1 MMPGTR
7 RPRRLAGLTLLLFA
21 ILAGGCGRDEPRQAY
36 EAQFLALGTLVKVSL
51 WGVDEDQ
58 GAAAVRAVEAE
69 LNRVHETWHAWRPST
84 LSDLNRRLA
93 TGETVTVDEETAAVL
108 AEAQR
113 LSRLSGGLFEPGIG
127 ALVRLWGFHSDDRP
141 AGPPPADETTARLLA
156 WRPRII
162 ELEITHATEAE
173 DTVWHLHSTNPALKI
188 DLGGFAKGYAVDRA
202 VERLRALG
210 IGDAIVNAGGDLRA
224 IGRHGERPWRIG
236 IRDPRGEGI
245 IAALETRGDESVFTS
260 GNYERFFEYEGVR
273 YHHILDPRTGHP
285 ARGTLSVTVIH
296 ADAATADA
304 AATALFVAGPQ
315 DWRATARQMG
325 VEQVMLIDSE
335 MRIHVTPAMNRR
347 LVFQSQPIP
356 EVIVS
361 APD

>member
-1 MMPGTR
+1 MMPDTR
-7 RPRRLAGLTLLLFA
+7 CPHRLAGLVLLLFT

-51 WGVDEDQ
+51 WGVDEDR

-69 LNRVHETWHAWRPST
+69 LNRVHETWHAWRPSV
-84 LSDLNRRLA
+84 LSDLNRRLQD
-93 TGETVTVDEETAAVL
+93 GETVTVDEETAAVL

-113 LSRLSGGLFEPGIG
+113 LARLSGGLFEPGIG

-141 AGPPPADETTARLLA
+141 AGPPPATDAIARLLA
-156 WRPRII
+156 RRPHIAD
-162 ELEITHATEAE
+162 LEIRGQT
-173 DTVWHLHSTNPALKI
+173 LRSGNPALQI

-202 VERLRALG
+202 VARLRALG
-210 IGDAIVNAGGDLRA
+210 IRDAIVNAGGDLRA

-285 ARGTLSVTVIH
+285 ARDTLSVTVIH

-347 LVFQSQPIP
+347 LVFQSQPLP
-356 EVIVS
+356 EVNVS
-361 APD
+361 ALD